1 MKSADSPLSAVANPA
16 LPTAS
21 QPPSANPNLSTE
33 STQPYDSY
41 RWAQGTYS
49 HWGRLIE
56 IGRIGVQFL
65 AYLWA
70 DQQDWS
76 YPSHQATP
84 EAQALRRRQR
94 AIWIRESLLHLGPTF
109 IKVGQFFST
118 RADLFP
124 TEYIE
129 ELSKLQDQ
137 VPAFGYEQVTEIIEQ
152 ELGDSVAATFESFSP
167 IPIASASLGQVHH
180 GQLHSGEEVAVKVQ
194 RPGLKQLFSIDLGI
208 MRGFA
213 EFVQYRT
220 PWGQDGRD
228 WLGIYEECHQ
238 NLWGELDYLNEGR
251 NANLFRRNF
260 KGQADVIVPRVH
272 WRYTT
277 TRLLTME
284 YLPGI
289 KVNDVEA
296 LGAAGIDRVAIAQL
310 GARSYLSQILH
321 HGFFHA
327 DPHPGNIAVNPDGA
341 LIFYDFGMMGKL
353 PPETKDRLLLNFR
366 GILQNDAT
374 LVVQAMVELGAL
386 APDSDLGPVRRSV
399 QYMLDSY
406 FDRAFSDHGEIS
418 MAAINDDLYELT
430 YDQPFRFPAAF
441 TFVLRS
447 LSALEALGKFLDPDF
462 NFMDVATPFAE
473 EIMAQ
478 DSGGA
483 APNNLLG
490 QFGRQA
496 AEFTNT
502 SLSLPQRIEVSLDRL
517 EQGDI
522 KMRVSS
528 VEVNRELRKLN
539 TTSLGVIYSLLFSI
553 LFLCAT
559 QLLIANLT
567 SIATALAAFAAIP
580 LTLLLRLL
588 LFKLERSSV
597 T

>member
-1 MKSADSPLSAVANPA
+1 MKSADPPFSADAVVPGKLKFA
-16 LPTAS
+16 AS
-21 QPPSANPNLSTE
+21 TELYSAPPSSSYE
-33 STQPYDSY
+33 SY
-41 RWAQGTYS
+41 RWANNTYNK
-49 HWGRLIE
+49 WGRLIE
-56 IGRIGVQFL
+56 IGRIGLQFL
-65 AYLWA
+65 IFLWV
-70 DQQDWS
+70 DQHSWS
-76 YPSHQATP
+76 YPEHQAPTP
-84 EAQALRRRQR
+84 EKRAVRHRQR
-94 AIWIRESLLHLGPTF
+94 AVWIRESLLHLGPTF

-137 VPAFGYEQVTEIIEQ
+137 VPAFEYEQVTEIIEQ
-152 ELGDSVAATFESFSP
+152 ELGDPVQATFQCFSP
-167 IPIASASLGQVHH
+167 VPIASASLGQVHH

-194 RPGLKQLFSIDLGI
+194 RPGLKQLFKIDLGI
-208 MRGFA
+208 LRGFA

-220 PWGQDGRD
+220 PWGKNGRD

-260 KGQADVIVPRVH
+260 QDHTDVIVPRVH
-272 WRYTT
+272 WRFTT
-277 TRLLTME
+277 SRLLTME
-284 YLPGI
+284 YIPGI

-296 LGAAGIDRVAIAQL
+296 LAAAGIDRVEVAQL
-310 GARSYLSQILH
+310 GARSYLRQILH

-327 DPHPGNIAVNPDGA
+327 DPHPGNIAVNLEGA

-353 PPETKDRLLLNFR
+353 PTETQDRLMLNFR
-366 GILQNDAT
+366 GILQNDAN

-447 LSALEALGKFLDPDF
+447 LSALEALGKFLDPNF
-462 NFMDVATPFAE
+462 NFMDVAQPFAE

-478 DSGGA
+478 DSSN
-483 APNNLLG
+483 PNDLIG
-490 QFGRQA
+490 QLSRQA

-502 SLSLPQRIEVSLDRL
+502 SLNLPQRVEISLNKL

-522 KMRVSS
+522 KMRVNS
-528 VEVNRELRKLN
+528 VEANRELRKLN
-539 TTSLGVIYSLLFSI
+539 ITSLGIIYALLFSA

-559 QLLIANLT
+559 QLLIANFVWF
-567 SIATALAAFAAIP
+567 ATALAICAFIP
-580 LTLLLRLL
+580 LTLLLQIL
-588 LFKLERSSV
+588 LFKLERSSQP
-597 T
+597 

>member
-1 MKSADSPLSAVANPA
+1 MKSADPPLPSGANPP
-16 LPTAS
+16 LPKVN
-21 QPPSANPNLSTE
+21 QPTGNTQNHSIETV
-33 STQPYDSY
+33 QPYDSY
-41 RWAQGTYS
+41 RWAQGSYN
-49 HWGRLIE
+49 HWGRLVE
-56 IGRIGVQFL
+56 IGRIGLQL
-65 AYLWA
+65 LIYLWT

-76 YPSHQATP
+76 YPSGQATP
-84 EAQALRRRQR
+84 EAQAKRRRKR
-94 AIWIRESLLHLGPTF
+94 AIWIRESLLHLGPTL

-124 TEYIE
+124 TEFIE

-137 VPAFGYEQVTEIIEQ
+137 VPAFGYAQVTQIIEQ
-152 ELGDSVAATFESFSP
+152 ELGDSAAKFTSFNP
-167 IPIASASLGQVHH
+167 VPIASASLGQVHH
-180 GQLHSGEEVAVKVQ
+180 AQLQSGEEVAVKVQ
-194 RPGLKQLFSIDLGI
+194 RPGLQQLFSIDLGI
-208 MRGFA
+208 LRGFA

-220 PWGQDGRD
+220 PWGKDGRD

-260 KGQADVIVPRVH
+260 QGQTDVIVPRVH

-284 YLPGI
+284 YIPGI

-296 LGAAGIDRVAIAQL
+296 LAAAGIDRIEIAQL

-341 LIFYDFGMMGKL
+341 LIFYDFGMMGQL
-353 PPETKDRLLLNFR
+353 PIETKDRLLLNFR
-366 GILQNDAT
+366 GILQNDAN

-406 FDRAFSDHGEIS
+406 FDRAFSEHGEIS

-430 YDQPFRFPAAF
+430 YEQPFRFPAAF

-447 LSALEALGKFLDPDF
+447 LSALEALGKFLDPNF

-478 DSGGA
+478 DASGSA
-483 APNNLLG
+483 SNNFVG

-502 SLSLPQRIEVSLDRL
+502 SLQLPQRVEVSLNHL

-528 VEVNRELRKLN
+528 VEANRELRKLN
-539 TTSLGVIYSLLFSI
+539 TSSLGVIYSLLFSI
-553 LFLCAT
+553 LFICAT

-567 SIATALAAFAAIP
+567 VFATALAACAVVP
-580 LTLLLRLL
+580 LTLLLRVLWL
-588 LFKLERSSV
+588 KQDRAGVS
-597 T
+597 

>member
-16 LPTAS
+16 LPTAN
-21 QPPSANPNLSTE
+21 QPPRANPNLPAE

-65 AYLWA
+65 AYLWT

-76 YPSHQATP
+76 YPSRQATP

-94 AIWIRESLLHLGPTF
+94 AVWIRESLLHLGPTF

-167 IPIASASLGQVHH
+167 VPIASASLGQVHH

-260 KGQADVIVPRVH
+260 KGQTDVIVPRVH

-289 KVNDVEA
+289 KVNDVDA

-341 LIFYDFGMMGKL
+341 LIFYDFGMMGQL

-366 GILQNDAT
+366 GILQNDAS

-502 SLSLPQRIEVSLDRL
+502 SLSLPQRVEVSLNRL

-528 VEVNRELRKLN
+528 VEANRELRKLN
-539 TTSLGVIYSLLFSI
+539 TTSLGVIYSLIFSI

-567 SIATALAAFAAIP
+567 GIATALAAFAAIP

-588 LFKLERSSV
+588 LFKLDRSSV